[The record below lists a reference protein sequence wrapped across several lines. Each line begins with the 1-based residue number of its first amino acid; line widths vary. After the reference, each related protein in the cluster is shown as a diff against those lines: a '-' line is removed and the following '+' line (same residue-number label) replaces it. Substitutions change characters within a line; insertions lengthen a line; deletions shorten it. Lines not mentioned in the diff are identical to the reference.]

1 MKTEEVTG
9 DFCHNR
15 VSGVLGLES
24 RLPAVNQGRNGK
36 LGYKASKY
44 ELFFPEIWCTTKRK
58 KPVKMMD

>member
-9 DFCHNR
+9 DFCQNR

-44 ELFFPEIWCTTKRK
+44 ELFFPEI
-58 KPVKMMD
+58 